1 MIITQYPVDLTG
13 RDPNNLVSNEVQL
26 LLSAGATPYRVVVF
40 DNGGFYSKSLKVY
53 DKDFNLL
60 TANVDY
66 IATYE
71 YKDPSDRTGMP
82 VMGAIVILKASL
94 TGQVRIGA
102 QMVGGDYAFSLTAR
116 EDTIDYLEGLGS
128 GVVPTWGGFIG
139 VTPQWQPGE
148 LINEQWRLV
157 TYEVVNTELE
167 WIARAIMIGDPEAEN
182 NFRQTMRDLRDDFL
196 SQLDNRLNDHI
207 QNKNDPHDVTATQ
220 IGLGQVAHYPVS
232 TQLQAETGTDNLSY
246 LTPQRW
252 SQEMAKLAGI
262 PLNNHVTRTDDPHNI
277 TSAQVQTHEKQK
289 IDQMVSEKLPINAT
303 ADNTLTVLNAGGVR
317 ITYDQ
322 IYAAARTNLAAGM
335 FTQGSALSARL
346 GTGTTS
352 YEHILLGDGTWV
364 SIQSLFNQYAPTIST
379 KFYYAGQLAT
389 KANALSSI
397 SVTYAN
403 INAYPIGTIV
413 IYRINQTQTVGT
425 GNGAITYNWNTTQAC
440 IRTASGWVQL

>member
-40 DNGGFYSKSLKVY
+40 DNGGFYAKSLKVY

-66 IATYE
+66 IATHE
-71 YKDPSDRTGMP
+71 YRDASDKTGMS
-82 VMGAIVILKASL
+82 VMGAIVILKATL

-116 EDTIDYLEGLGS
+116 EDTIEYLEGLGS
-128 GVVPTWGGFIG
+128 GVVPVWGGFIG

-157 TYEVVNTELE
+157 TYEVVNMELE

-182 NFRQTMRDLRDDFL
+182 AFRETMRNLRDDFL

-207 QNKNDPHDVTATQ
+207 QNKADPHDVTAAQ
-220 IGLGQVAHYPVS
+220 IGLGLVANYPVS
-232 TQLQAETGTDNLSY
+232 TQVQAEGGTDNASF

-252 SQEMAKLAGI
+252 AQEMAKLAGI
-262 PLNNHVTRTDDPHNI
+262 PLDAHVDRTDDPHQL
-277 TSAQVQTHEKQK
+277 TSAQVQTYEKPQ
-289 IDQMVSEKLPINAT
+289 IDALTASKLPINAT
-303 ADNTLTVLNAGGVR
+303 ADNTLTVLNASGTR

-322 IYAAARTNLAAGM
+322 IYAAARSNLTAAM
-335 FTQGSALSARL
+335 FTQDTALSARL

-364 SIQSLFNQYAPTIST
+364 SLQSLFNQYAPQKST
-379 KFYYAGQLAT
+379 AFYYAGQLAT

-403 INAYPIGTIV
+403 INAYPVGTIV

-425 GNGAITYNWNTTQAC
+425 GNGAISYNWNTTQAC